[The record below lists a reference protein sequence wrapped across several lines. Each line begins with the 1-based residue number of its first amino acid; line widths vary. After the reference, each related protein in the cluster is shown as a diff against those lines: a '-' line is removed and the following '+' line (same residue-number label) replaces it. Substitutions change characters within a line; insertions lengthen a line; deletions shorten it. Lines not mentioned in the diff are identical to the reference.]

1 MKYLPLLLII
11 ISGVVY
17 GQVPTSDL
25 NQEFNRLTKDPSY
38 QNANV
43 SFVLLNAQTGKILF
57 DRNKDKALAPA
68 STLKTFTTATAL
80 NVLGENYRYQTRV
93 TFKGTVNNGMG
104 TGDVIIYGSGDP
116 SFGSDRF
123 GETKPELIK
132 KQILDALKKKGI
144 STLKGTI
151 KIVSEIFTDE
161 AINTGWLDE
170 DIGNYYGAGI
180 YPLNWKENRFE
191 INLIPTKASFDV
203 SSNNAGYDNKKDFCI
218 ELVHK
223 EGATTEEAFA
233 YVEKNKPCM
242 YVIKGV
248 LSDKEKTQNMQL
260 ARLHPDED
268 FKKELSEYLKKELNF
283 EWKESRND
291 AKENTL
297 VMIQSPPLSQL
308 VYWCNQK
315 SLNLYAE
322 AFCKTIAY
330 KLFKKGSWPLGVVAM
345 NRYANSKGINTK
357 ALSLKDGCGL
367 APENRITTYILAQ
380 LLQKDMSEPFFKT
393 FYESLPSING
403 LIMKSGYI
411 GGTRS
416 YAGYIKLKDG
426 TDACFAFIINNY
438 NCTPKQVKLKMFQI
452 LDLLK

>member
-1 MKYLPLLLII
+1 
-11 ISGVVY
+11 
-17 GQVPTSDL
+17 
-25 NQEFNRLTKDPSY
+25 
-38 QNANV
+38 
-43 SFVLLNAQTGKILF
+43 
-57 DRNKDKALAPA
+57 
-68 STLKTFTTATAL
+68 
-80 NVLGENYRYQTRV
+80 
-93 TFKGTVNNGMG
+93 
-104 TGDVIIYGSGDP
+104 
-116 SFGSDRF
+116 
-123 GETKPELIK
+123 
-132 KQILDALKKKGI
+132 
-144 STLKGTI
+144 
-151 KIVSEIFTDE
+151 
-161 AINTGWLDE
+161 
-170 DIGNYYGAGI
+170 
-180 YPLNWKENRFE
+180 
-191 INLIPTKASFDV
+191 
-203 SSNNAGYDNKKDFCI
+203 
-218 ELVHK
+218 
-223 EGATTEEAFA
+223 
-233 YVEKNKPCM
+233 
-242 YVIKGV
+242 
-248 LSDKEKTQNMQL
+248 MQL
-260 ARLHPDED
+260 ARLHPDQD